1 MALHVNAKVAAVE
14 GIKGKFV
21 TDSGVMSWYSGT
33 TNSGNSSEIFLH
45 NAGLADNNNAI
56 YLRTLRVAGSKTL
69 KLQIA
74 CKVAATGTDTLTFK
88 FRRLI

>member
-1 MALHVNAKVAAVE
+1 MR
-14 GIKGKFV
+14 
-21 TDSGVMSWYSGT
+21 WYSDG

-45 NAGLADNNNAI
+45 NAGHADNNNAI
-56 YLRTLRVAGSKTL
+56 YLRTLRTFRTAIGSSL

-74 CKVAATGTDTLTFK
+74 CKTAATGTDTLTFK